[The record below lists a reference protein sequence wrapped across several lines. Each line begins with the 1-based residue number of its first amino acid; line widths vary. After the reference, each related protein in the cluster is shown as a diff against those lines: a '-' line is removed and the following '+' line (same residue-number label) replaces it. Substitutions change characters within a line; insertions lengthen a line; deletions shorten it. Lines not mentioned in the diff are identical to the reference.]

1 MFAGMKRSMPGVWAW
16 QERLLRSAAQRPFEV
31 RDAAGW
37 RRLTFHL
44 GEPTPSDVVNFP
56 VLATETLLMHKG
68 LRKIAPKLKEY
79 KYCEPIHYGSDAFT
93 WEVSEDEAD
102 RLMVDVREA
111 FEIEERGI
119 PFPIDIAKGQSYAD
133 T

>member
-56 VLATETLLMHKG
+56 VLATETLLMHRG
-68 LRKIAPKLKEY
+68 LRKIAPKLKDY
-79 KYCEPIHYGSDAFT
+79 KDCEPIHYGSDAFT